1 MEIIMQD
8 KISLVKLADEARKNS
23 YCPYSGMSVG
33 AALVTD
39 AGEIFLGVNIENAS
53 FPCGICAE
61 RSALAAA
68 VSAGKRRFSA
78 IAVSGGRMGDAPT
91 GFTPCGACR
100 QALSELCPADM
111 PVLVARG
118 EGFDEYTLSSLLPCS
133 FDKSRLD

>member
-1 MEIIMQD
+1 MLD
-8 KISLVKLADEARKNS
+8 KKSLVRKADEARKNS

-33 AALVTD
+33 AALLD
-39 AGEIFLGVNIENAS
+39 EAGEVYLGVNIENAS

-78 IAVSGGRMGDAPT
+78 IAVSGGRRNEPPT

-100 QALSELCPADM
+100 QALFEFCEGDM
-111 PVLVARG
+111 PVLIARG
-118 EGFDEYTLSSLLPCS
+118 EGFDEYTLSSLLPYS
-133 FDKSRLD
+133 FDKDKLD